1 MTIIGH
7 GIGHQER
14 RIQAGVRRDRDFEA
28 IPQEW
33 SEERY
38 SAKQRQLHRVT
49 FTGLGVSRTDIYGYN
64 ARSELVLAAKNA
76 EDAKEHE
83 YAYDPI
89 GNRQTSSDLGT
100 TRAYTANSL
109 NQYTEISTL
118 RASAPPRE
126 TFIPLFD
133 DDGNQ
138 DLNPNK
144 DGRSVL

>member
-64 ARSELVLAAKNA
+64 ARSELVSSARAGGSPSPA
-76 EDAKEHE
+76 TEHE

-89 GNRQTSSDLGT
+89 GNRTSSSDLGT

-109 NQYTEISTL
+109 NQYTGLSDGVD
-118 RASAPPRE
+118 
-126 TFIPLFD
+126 TFNLV
-133 DDGNQ
+133 G
-138 DLNPNK
+138 K
-144 DGRSVL
+144 

>member
-64 ARSELVLAAKNA
+64 ARNELVSSARTGGSPSPAT
-76 EDAKEHE
+76 EHE

-89 GNRQTSSDLGT
+89 GNRTSSSDLGT
-100 TRAYTANSL
+100 TRAYTANSF
-109 NQYTEISTL
+109 NQYTGISDVVD
-118 RASAPPRE
+118 
-126 TFIPLFD
+126 TFNLV
-133 DDGNQ
+133 G
-138 DLNPNK
+138 K
-144 DGRSVL
+144 